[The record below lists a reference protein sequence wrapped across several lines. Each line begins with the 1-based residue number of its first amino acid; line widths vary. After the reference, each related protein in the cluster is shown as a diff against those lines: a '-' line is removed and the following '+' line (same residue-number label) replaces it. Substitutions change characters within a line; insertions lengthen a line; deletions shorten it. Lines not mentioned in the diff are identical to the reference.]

1 MWDVLLDALIDT
13 LKIFP
18 FLIIAYILVEIFSY
32 YFSSKLENGIMSKW
46 APVFGGLLGIIP
58 QCGFSI
64 VSADLYT
71 RRFITVGTL
80 FAVFLATSDE
90 AILVL
95 ISSPNGIKAL
105 IPLIIIKLI
114 CAIIVGV
121 LIDVAF
127 ARRNKRL
134 MAKFMPQNA
143 VETKNSG
150 NGLGNNQSN
159 LNTNENLNKTLTGN
173 ASEAV
178 ANSSINCNNGGNTSV
193 KGLSNCCGGCAC
205 CHTENG
211 NKWVQFLLVPLLHSL
226 KIVAFILVVNVVFGL
241 IVYFIGEDNV
251 VNFLQ
256 SSTAFAPLFSA
267 MVGLVPNCA
276 SSVIITQLYI
286 LGGLNFAS
294 LVAGLCANVGI
305 ASLILFRKA
314 KIKEAIIIIASL
326 FVISVAIGYLLM
338 LLKISF

>member
-58 QCGFSI
+58 QCGFSV

-71 RRFITVGTL
+71 RRFITIGTL

-95 ISSPNGIKAL
+95 ISSPEGIKAL
-105 IPLIIIKLI
+105 IPVIIIKLI
-114 CAIIVGV
+114 SAIVIGILIDIIFAKRNKKLMSKAMMMQSQVVVAGENQAEVLLCDEKNKDANENADMSAVVSVGV
-121 LIDVAF
+121 ENADSNNANIDV
-127 ARRNKRL
+127 
-134 MAKFMPQNA
+134 
-143 VETKNSG
+143 
-150 NGLGNNQSN
+150 SN
-159 LNTNENLNKTLTGN
+159 LEHG
-173 ASEAV
+173 
-178 ANSSINCNNGGNTSV
+178 CG
-193 KGLSNCCGGCAC
+193 CGGCC
-205 CHTENG
+205 GESE
-211 NKWVQFLLVPLLHSL
+211 NKWVQFLLMPFLHSL
-226 KIVAFILVVNVVFGL
+226 KIVAFILVINIVFGL

-251 VNFLQ
+251 INFLQ

-267 MVGLVPNCA
+267 LVGLVPNCA

-314 KIKEAIIIIASL
+314 KIKEAIIIITSL

>member
-58 QCGFSI
+58 QCGFSV

-71 RRFITVGTL
+71 RRFITIGTL

-95 ISSPNGIKAL
+95 ISSPEGIKAL
-105 IPLIIIKLI
+105 IPVIIIKLI
-114 CAIIVGV
+114 SAIVIGV
-121 LIDVAF
+121 LIDIIF
-127 ARRNKRL
+127 TKRNKRL
-134 MAKFMPQNA
+134 MSKAMMMQSQGVVAGGNQAEALSGVEKNKDANVNA
-143 VETKNSG
+143 DMSAVVAVGGE
-150 NGLGNNQSN
+150 NGDINNTNIDVSN
-159 LNTNENLNKTLTGN
+159 LEHG
-173 ASEAV
+173 
-178 ANSSINCNNGGNTSV
+178 CG
-193 KGLSNCCGGCAC
+193 CGGCC
-205 CHTENG
+205 GESK
-211 NKWVQFLLVPLLHSL
+211 NKWIQFLLMPFLHSL
-226 KIVAFILVVNVVFGL
+226 KIIAFILVINIVFGL

-251 VNFLQ
+251 INFLQ

-267 MVGLVPNCA
+267 LVGLVPNCA

-286 LGGLNFAS
+286 LDGLNFAS

>member
-46 APVFGGLLGIIP
+46 APVFGGVLGIIP
-58 QCGFSI
+58 QCGFSV

-71 RRFITVGTL
+71 RRFITIGTL

-95 ISSPNGIKAL
+95 ISSPEGIKAL
-105 IPLIIIKLI
+105 IPVIIIKLI
-114 CAIIVGV
+114 SAIVIGV
-121 LIDVAF
+121 LIDIIF
-127 ARRNKRL
+127 AKRNKRL
-134 MAKFMPQNA
+134 MSKAMMKQSQGVVAGENQAKVLCCDEKNRNA
-143 VETKNSG
+143 NVNADMSAIVAVSEE
-150 NGLGNNQSN
+150 NGDINN
-159 LNTNENLNKTLTGN
+159 
-173 ASEAV
+173 
-178 ANSSINCNNGGNTSV
+178 ANVDVGDLKHGCA
-193 KGLSNCCGGCAC
+193 CGGCRG
-205 CHTENG
+205 ESE
-211 NKWVQFLLVPLLHSL
+211 NKWVQFLLMPFLHSL
-226 KIVAFILVVNVVFGL
+226 KIIAFILVINIVFGL

-251 VNFLQ
+251 INFLQ

-267 MVGLVPNCA
+267 LVGLVPNCA

-314 KIKEAIIIIASL
+314 KIKEAVIIITSL